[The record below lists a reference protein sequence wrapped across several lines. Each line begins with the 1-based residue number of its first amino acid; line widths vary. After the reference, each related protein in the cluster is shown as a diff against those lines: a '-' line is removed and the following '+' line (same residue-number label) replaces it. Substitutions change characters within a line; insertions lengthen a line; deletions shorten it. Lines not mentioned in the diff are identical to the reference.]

1 MAALEMALAGK
12 MAGAGIGTA
21 IKSAA
26 VNSTTAK
33 GAIISSGVAK
43 TALGGAL
50 FTSKGVGIGLGF
62 AAVGPLVVGF
72 TVSALV
78 IGLYLKVHHGIK
90 L

>member
-12 MAGAGIGTA
+12 MVGAGIGSA

-26 VNSTTAK
+26 AKTTAAK
-33 GAIISSGVAK
+33 GAFISSGVAK
-43 TALGGAL
+43 SALGGAL
-50 FTSKGVGIGLGF
+50 FTTKGVGVGLGF
-62 AAVGPLVVGF
+62 AAVGPLIVGV

-78 IGLYLKVHHGIK
+78 VGLYLKLHRDLK